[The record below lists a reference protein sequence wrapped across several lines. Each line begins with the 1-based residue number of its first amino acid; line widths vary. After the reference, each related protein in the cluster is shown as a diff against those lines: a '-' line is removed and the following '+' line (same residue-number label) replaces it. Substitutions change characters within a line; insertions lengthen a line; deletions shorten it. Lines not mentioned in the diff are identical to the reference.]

1 MGFQNIFLIIMVHIL
16 ITTFLFEP
24 DVGGGAAS
32 VPYCLAQ
39 ELVSKGYKV
48 SVITSSPYKRNKSEQ
63 MEGINIYKLPPFNL
77 YWVYDKENKP
87 LFQKI
92 IWQLIDTW
100 NPFVFKQTKTIIQQI
115 EPDLIHVH
123 KLRGLSPS
131 VWSAAAACVIPV
143 VHTCHDYELISPQG
157 TLSGRI
163 GQMAVNQSW
172 LLRPYQSIRRKA
184 SKFVNAFTAPSLGL
198 LETHLDIGF
207 FPQAIHTVI
216 PNSHGYS
223 RAQLKYF
230 EEFRKDKKPGGLMRL
245 LYLGRIHREKG
256 IQDLLEAFVSAFD
269 LNDQLVLDIAG
280 GGPELPELKL
290 RYERYAAINF
300 HGHVTGEEKENLLAG
315 CDLLV
320 FPSIVKEG
328 LGIAIIESLAHGKPV
343 ISTRCGGPEEIIEEG
358 ITGFFVDSGKPE
370 ALKEKI
376 LFACENREKLL
387 EMRAAC
393 HKAAQ
398 KYSSENNVES
408 YLSLYRRLVDD

>member
-1 MGFQNIFLIIMVHIL
+1 MVHIL

-157 TLSGRI
+157 TLSGKI
-163 GQMAVNQSW
+163 GKLALNRSI
-172 LLRPYQSIRRKA
+172 LLRPYQSIRRQA
-184 SKFVNAFTAPSLGL
+184 SRAVTAFTAPSNKL
-198 LETHLDIGF
+198 LQKHLNFGF
-207 FPQAIHTVI
+207 FSNASHRVI

-223 RAQLKYF
+223 DTQLVIF
-230 EEFRKDKKPGGLMRL
+230 EANNLERRNESPLRILF
-245 LYLGRIHREKG
+245 LGRVHEEKG
-256 IQDLLEAFVSAFD
+256 VQDLLQAFFEAYNENHGVT
-269 LNDQLVLDIAG
+269 LDIAG
-280 GGPELPELKL
+280 EGPLLADLKKQFG
-290 RYERYAAINF
+290 EHPAIHF
-300 HGHVTGEEKENLLAG
+300 HGHVKGEEKERLFEQ
-315 CDLLV
+315 CDV
-320 FPSIVKEG
+320 VIFPSRVQEG
-328 LGIAIIESLAHGKPV
+328 LGIVILEAFAHGKPV
-343 ISTRCGGPEEIIEEG
+343 IASRCGGPEEIVENG
-358 ITGFFVDSGKPE
+358 VTGFLFDISDNSK
-370 ALKEKI
+370 LKELI
-376 LFACENREKLL
+376 INAANHPEVIFNLRTNCYS
-387 EMRAAC
+387 RA
-393 HKAAQ
+393 K
-398 KYSSENNVES
+398 KYCLGEVINS
-408 YLSLYRRLVDD
+408 YESLYLTLVKKNEK